1 MRIWPYRKERKL
13 VTLGGSLNSRTKGN
27 RYKNRLDF
35 IITLVIV
42 NLLSIISY
50 KFLSYTD

>member
-1 MRIWPYRKERKL
+1 ML
-13 VTLGGSLNSRTKGN
+13 ATLEILATLEMLEARQNIRTKHN

-42 NLLSIISY
+42 NSY
-50 KFLSYTD
+50 